1 MKTLRIIGMAVI
13 AVIMSVNFAACGD
26 DDDDFDT
33 ADLIGL
39 WEGVSSDSVEKENGQ
54 IVDTDT
60 EDLSDVRM
68 RFNSDGTLVGY
79 EKVNGVW
86 VEEDYVA
93 TWTYKDGKLYA
104 TSEDAENVIGNVI
117 EVNSERLVIGI
128 SETATEDGIKYEYQE
143 TSTYKKVT
151 E

>member
-1 MKTLRIIGMAVI
+1 MKTLRIIGMAVV

-26 DDDDFDT
+26 DDDDFNT

-60 EDLSDVRM
+60 DDLSDVRM

-86 VEEDYVA
+86 IEEDYVS
-93 TWTYKDGKLYA
+93 TWIYKDGKLYA

-117 EVNSERLVIGI
+117 ELNSERLVIGGSY
-128 SETATEDGIKYEYQE
+128 SETEDGIKYEYQE

>member
-60 EDLSDVRM
+60 DDLSDVRM

-86 VEEDYVA
+86 IEEDYVS
-93 TWTYKDGKLYA
+93 TWIYKDGKLYA
-104 TSEDAENVIGNVI
+104 TSEDAENVIGNII
-117 EVNSERLVIGI
+117 ELNSERLVIGGSY
-128 SETATEDGIKYEYQE
+128 SETEDGIKYEYQE

>member
-13 AVIMSVNFAACGD
+13 AVIMSVNFAACG

-60 EDLSDVRM
+60 DDLSDVRM

-86 VEEDYVA
+86 IEEDYVS
-93 TWTYKDGKLYA
+93 TWIYKDGKLYA
-104 TSEDAENVIGNVI
+104 TSEDAENVIGNII
-117 EVNSERLVIGI
+117 ELNSERLVIGGSY
-128 SETATEDGIKYEYQE
+128 SETEDGIKYEYQE

>member
-1 MKTLRIIGMAVI
+1 MRTLRIIGMAIVAI
-13 AVIMSVNFAACGD
+13 VMSVNFAACGD

-86 VEEDYVA
+86 IEEAYVA
-93 TWTYKDGKLYA
+93 TWAYKDGKLYA

>member
-1 MKTLRIIGMAVI
+1 MKTLRIIGMAVV

-26 DDDDFDT
+26 DDDDVNT
-33 ADLIGL
+33 ADLVGL
-39 WEGVSSDSVEKENGQ
+39 WEGVSSDYVEKANGE
-54 IVDTDT
+54 VVYTDTD
-60 EDLSDVRM
+60 DLSDVRM
-68 RFNSDGTLVGY
+68 KFNSDGTLVGY

-86 VEEDYVA
+86 IEEDYVA

-128 SETATEDGIKYEYQE
+128 HETETEDGVKYEYQD
-143 TSTYKKVT
+143 TSTYKKVK